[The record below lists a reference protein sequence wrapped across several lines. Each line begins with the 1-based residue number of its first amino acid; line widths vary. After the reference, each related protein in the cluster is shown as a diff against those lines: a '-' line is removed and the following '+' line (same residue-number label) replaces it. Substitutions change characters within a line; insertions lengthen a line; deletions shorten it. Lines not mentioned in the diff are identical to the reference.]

1 VTTDPQGPPDAS
13 PDGDAARTAG
23 RPDPA
28 AGAAAGAG
36 ASRYPRPTV
45 SLAEAEWV
53 WRLLATEAM
62 VESAKPET
70 VRLAVIAGLTRATGA
85 RYGDLLRCT
94 TDAID
99 LGPTTARAG
108 EGRVVLTHGKHRTVR
123 EHVLSA
129 SVVVVLRRWMA
140 VREVLAADLEGSV
153 PRALLLTVHHTH
165 DNGVTVSSGLPITK
179 QGLVLSW
186 RRFVH
191 RTNARYGAVR
201 SPLPTRF
208 EQVRRA
214 WVEASVPAGPA
225 GGLPVGPGLGDDAGR
240 DALLAAELLEQRDVE
255 PGGGVEP

>member
-1 VTTDPQGPPDAS
+1 MPDDATSPTS
-13 PDGDAARTAG
+13 PDTAG
-23 RPDPA
+23 RA
-28 AGAAAGAG
+28 TTGTSTSTSTSA

-45 SLAEAEWV
+45 TLDEAEWV

-62 VESAKPET
+62 VEAAKPET

-94 TDAID
+94 VDAID
-99 LGPTTARAG
+99 LGPATERAG

-201 SPLPTRF
+201 APLPTRF

-214 WVEASVPAGPA
+214 WVEASA
-225 GGLPVGPGLGDDAGR
+225 PVGSGIVAGPGLGDDAGR
-240 DALLAAELLEQRDVE
+240 DALLAAELLEQREVE
-255 PGGGVEP
+255 AGGGVEA

>member
-1 VTTDPQGPPDAS
+1 MAPPAATDSEPRAGGSPLGPPV
-13 PDGDAARTAG
+13 G
-23 RPDPA
+23 
-28 AGAAAGAG
+28 
-36 ASRYPRPTV
+36 RYPRPTV

-62 VESAKPET
+62 VEAAKPET
-70 VRLAVIAGLTRATGA
+70 VRLAVITGLTRATGA
-85 RYGDLLRCT
+85 RYSDLLRCT
-94 TDAID
+94 ADAID
-99 LGPTTARAG
+99 LGPAGPRAG

-140 VREVLAADLEGSV
+140 VREELAAELEGSV

-165 DNGVTVSSGLPITK
+165 DNGVTISSGLPITK

-191 RTNARYGAVR
+191 RTNARYGGVR
-201 SPLPTRF
+201 APLPTRF

-214 WVEASVPAGPA
+214 WVEASGPV
-225 GGLPVGPGLGDDAGR
+225 GPDGILVGPGLGADAGR
-240 DALLAAELLEQRDVE
+240 DALLAAELLEERDVKT
-255 PGGGVEP
+255 GGGVEP